1 MSLCE
6 LEAGQYGRVQPL
18 VEGLE
23 FHLSLI
29 ALLSGTSPGAVYA
42 DDPSAPRAVIARTG
56 HRFFLAGA
64 PENAAPDATQGPAP
78 ESHRGQALA
87 RLFHETLI
95 PQARAAGL
103 LGFSVCYDP
112 AGWEPQ
118 IEAILPGM
126 DIVRALHEYYH
137 LSEER
142 PNPVRLLPDGFT
154 LRAADRSLLEDEGI
168 ARLDL
173 LREEMCSE
181 RPSVDAFLE
190 NSFGVCAIHDDDLAG
205 WCLSEY
211 NTGRR
216 CEIGIATLDPY
227 QRRGLATAMTSAFVE
242 TARARG
248 VTEIGWHCYAR
259 NVPSGATARAAGLKL
274 VHTYP
279 VHLVWL
285 EKKSSDETETKV
297 KSTWLG

>member
-1 MSLCE
+1 MNLFE

-42 DDPSAPRAVIARTG
+42 DDPCAPRAVMARTG

-64 PENAAPDATQGPAP
+64 PENAGFN
-78 ESHRGQALA
+78 QALA

-95 PQARAAGL
+95 PQAGAAGL
-103 LGFSVCYDP
+103 SAFGVCYDP

-118 IEAILPGM
+118 LEAILPGM
-126 DIVRALHEYYH
+126 DIVRGLHEYYH

-142 PNPVRLLPDGFT
+142 PNPGRLLPDGFT

-227 QRRGLATAMTSAFVE
+227 RRRGVAIAITSAFVE

-248 VTEIGWHCYAR
+248 ITEIGWHCYAG
-259 NVPSGATARAAGLKL
+259 NVLSGATARAAGLKL

-285 EKKSSDETETKV
+285 EKKSSV
-297 KSTWLG
+297 

>member
-1 MSLCE
+1 MSLFE
-6 LEAGQYGRVQPL
+6 LEAGQYGRVRPL
-18 VEGLE
+18 VESLE

-29 ALLSGTSPGAVYA
+29 ALLSGASPGAVYA
-42 DDPSAPRAVIARTG
+42 DDQSAPRAVMARTG
-56 HRFFLAGA
+56 HRFFLAGT
-64 PENAAPDATQGPAP
+64 PQNAGFN
-78 ESHRGQALA
+78 QALA

-103 LGFSVCYDP
+103 SAFSVCHDP
-112 AGWEPQ
+112 AGWEPH
-118 IEAILPGM
+118 IDAILPGM
-126 DIVRALHEYYH
+126 DIVRALHECYH
-137 LSEER
+137 LSEEQ
-142 PNPVRLLPDGFT
+142 PNPGRLLPDGFT
-154 LRAADRSLLEDEGI
+154 LQAADRSLLEDEAI

-181 RPSVDAFLE
+181 RPTVDAFLE
-190 NSFGVCAIHDDDLAG
+190 NSFGVCAVHDDDLAG

-227 QRRGLATAMTSAFVE
+227 RRQGVATALASAFVE

-248 VTEIGWHCYAR
+248 IAEIGWHCYAR

-274 VHTYP
+274 VRTYP
-279 VHLVWL
+279 AHLVWL
-285 EKKSSDETETKV
+285 QKKSSV
-297 KSTWLG
+297 